1 MEKIRLDA
9 KTGRRRNSGK
19 FVEEIDISDA
29 IDFSGRSGK
38 ESVSSSS
45 SSSSSSSRWLS
56 RVEEVAAFPCSSS
69 SAEEEVKVWKLLEHP
84 GAFYVQN
91 AINYREQRDLIAH
104 CVINLPNKP
113 NKTNHWQRLGKPLPD
128 DLFGAAKRD
137 LYLNEEENG
146 WVALEKPP
154 KRGDGMEA
162 KAARHLLR
170 KLRWATVG
178 APFDWTKRVY
188 EEERAPEV
196 DESIKRACVKTLE
209 IVFGKEALEGEAEN
223 IFDGQ
228 VGLANF
234 YAPGDTLNGHVDDAE
249 MNLNKPIA
257 SLSLGLP
264 AIFLLGQQSKAL
276 EPVTALIVRSG
287 DAIVLSGESR
297 TMFHGVPRVFSD
309 GEAVGSTSFQFPDAL
324 ARAFSEVD
332 DDAFLLDFA
341 KQTRINLSLRDVR

>member
-9 KTGRRRNSGK
+9 KTGRRRKSGK

-29 IDFSGRSGK
+29 IDFGGRSGK
-38 ESVSSSS
+38 ESASS

-91 AINYREQRDLIAH
+91 AINYREQRDLIAR

-196 DESIKRACVKTLE
+196 DERIKRACVKTLE
-209 IVFGKEALEGEAEN
+209 IVFGKEAAFVEKEEDKF
-223 IFDGQ
+223 FDARCW
-228 VGLANF
+228 V
-234 YAPGDTLNGHVDDAE
+234 
-249 MNLNKPIA
+249 
-257 SLSLGLP
+257 SLTML
-264 AIFLLGQQSKAL
+264 SKDSSSICF
-276 EPVTALIVRSG
+276 ALIAAS
-287 DAIVLSGESR
+287 SR
-297 TMFHGVPRVFSD
+297 LFNS
-309 GEAVGSTSFQFPDAL
+309 AL
-324 ARAFSEVD
+324 F
-332 DDAFLLDFA
+332 
-341 KQTRINLSLRDVR
+341 